1 MRVTEGVSSGAMP
14 ELPEV
19 EAVVRALRP
28 LVVGRKITSCRVLH
42 PIAVRPS
49 SGHGAKLAAARIE
62 KSLRGRKVTG
72 VTRLGKFLLMPLDR
86 GIVAMHFRLD
96 GQMVWFDSKETRGHI
111 DVAIGFGK
119 GTLGFV
125 DRRHFGRVEFEEDP
139 GKIAGL
145 AKLGVDPLSK
155 GFTREKFAQLL
166 SKSTLPLK
174 LFLLDQ
180 KKVAGIGN
188 IYSNEAMWL
197 ARLKP
202 MRRARSLSP
211 IEAARLHKSIGAVLR
226 RALKCCLHPAPNFR
240 DPNWWF
246 QGIEDILNV
255 YGREGKKCRRS
266 DGTILRTEQGGRSTF
281 WCRGCQK

>member
-1 MRVTEGVSSGAMP
+1 MP

-28 LVVGRKITSCRVLH
+28 FVVGRRITSCRVLH

-49 SGHGAKLAAARIE
+49 SASGAKQAAARIE
-62 KSLRGRKVTG
+62 RSLPGRKVVG

-86 GIVAMHFRLD
+86 GVIAMHFRLD
-96 GQMVWFDSKETRGHI
+96 GRLVWFDSKETRGHI
-111 DVAIGFGK
+111 DVTIGFGA

-125 DRRHFGRVEFEEDP
+125 DGRHFGRVEFEEDQS
-139 GKIAGL
+139 KISGL
-145 AKLGVDPLSK
+145 KKLGVDPLSK
-155 GFTREKFAQLL
+155 EFTRNKFAELL
-166 SKSTLPLK
+166 ARSSLPLK

-202 MRRARSLSP
+202 MRKARSLSAA
-211 IEAARLHKSIGAVLR
+211 EAERLYKSIGSILR
-226 RALKCCLHPAPNFR
+226 RALECCLRPAPNFR

-246 QGIEDILNV
+246 QGIEAILNV
-255 YGREGKKCRRS
+255 YGREDKKCRR
-266 DGTILRTEQGGRSTF
+266 DGRMILRTEQGGRSTF
-281 WCRGCQK
+281 WCKGCQK

>member
-1 MRVTEGVSSGAMP
+1 MP

-28 LVVGRKITSCRVLH
+28 FVVGSTITSCRVLH

-49 SGHGAKLAAARIE
+49 SGDAAKKAAARIE
-62 KSLRGRKVTG
+62 KLLPGRKVTG

-96 GQMVWFDSKETRGHI
+96 GQLVWFDSNQTRGHI
-111 DVAIGFGK
+111 DVAIGFAK

-125 DRRHFGRVEFEEDP
+125 DPRHLGRLEFDEDQS
-139 GKIAGL
+139 KIAGL
-145 AKLGVDPLSK
+145 NRLGVDPLSK
-155 GFTREKFAQLL
+155 EFTQDKCTELL
-166 SKSTLPLK
+166 KESSLPLK

-180 KKVAGIGN
+180 KKIAGIGN

-197 ARLKP
+197 ARLRP

-211 IEAARLHKSIGAVLR
+211 VEAARLHKSIGSILR
-226 RALKCCLHPAPNFR
+226 RALECCLDPAPNFR

-255 YGREGKKCRRS
+255 YGRGGKKCRR
-266 DGTILRTEQGGRSTF
+266 DGHTILRSEQGGRSTF
-281 WCRGCQK
+281 WCKACQI

>member
-1 MRVTEGVSSGAMP
+1 MP

-28 LVVGRKITSCRVLH
+28 FVVGRKITSCRVLH

-49 SGHGAKLAAARIE
+49 SGRGARAAAARIE
-62 KSLRGRKVTG
+62 RALPGRRVVG

-86 GIVAMHFRLD
+86 GVIAMHFRLD
-96 GQMVWFDSKETRGHI
+96 GQLVWFEATKTTGHI
-111 DVAIGFGK
+111 DVAIGFGGA

-125 DRRHFGRVEFEEDP
+125 DGRHFGRVEFEEDQSQ
-139 GKIAGL
+139 IAGL
-145 AKLGVDPLSK
+145 KKLGVDPLSK
-155 GFTREKFAQLL
+155 EFTRPRFAELL
-166 SKSTLPLK
+166 AKSSLPLK

-188 IYSNEAMWL
+188 IYSNEAMWM

-202 MRRARSLSP
+202 MRRASSLKP
-211 IEAARLHKSIGAVLR
+211 AEVARLYKSIGSILR
-226 RALKCCLHPAPNFR
+226 RALECCLHPAPNFR

-255 YGREGKKCRRS
+255 YGREGLKCRR
-266 DGTILRTEQGGRSTF
+266 DGQPILRSEQGGRSTF
-281 WCRGCQK
+281 WCKACQK